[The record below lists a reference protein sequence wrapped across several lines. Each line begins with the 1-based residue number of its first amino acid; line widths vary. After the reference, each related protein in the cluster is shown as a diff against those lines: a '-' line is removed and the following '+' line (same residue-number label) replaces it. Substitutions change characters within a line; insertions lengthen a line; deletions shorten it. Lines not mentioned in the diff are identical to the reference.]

1 MLEIKNTVY
10 FRFFDIT
17 VAILNRNIHAG
28 QINTNVFNVWGDNLF
43 NVISTVAWKIQIK
56 VRFVFF
62 GHAMKPRNRGC
73 ISNEWNKT
81 SFILKEKYNIL
92 VGYKPK
98 NIITMSNDE
107 HSNSGQNETFSGDK
121 PNDIFNKEIKVD
133 ISFFSN

>member
-56 VRFVFF
+56 VRFVFL
-62 GHAMKPRNRGC
+62 AMQWNLE
-73 ISNEWNKT
+73 IEVAYQMNEARHRL
-81 SFILKEKYNIL
+81 F
-92 VGYKPK
+92 
-98 NIITMSNDE
+98 
-107 HSNSGQNETFSGDK
+107 
-121 PNDIFNKEIKVD
+121 
-133 ISFFSN
+133 

>member
-56 VRFVFF
+56 VRFVFL
-62 GHAMKPRNRGC
+62 AMQ
-73 ISNEWNKT
+73 WNLE
-81 SFILKEKYNIL
+81 IEVAYQ
-92 VGYKPK
+92 
-98 NIITMSNDE
+98 M
-107 HSNSGQNETFSGDK
+107 NETRHRLF
-121 PNDIFNKEIKVD
+121 
-133 ISFFSN
+133 